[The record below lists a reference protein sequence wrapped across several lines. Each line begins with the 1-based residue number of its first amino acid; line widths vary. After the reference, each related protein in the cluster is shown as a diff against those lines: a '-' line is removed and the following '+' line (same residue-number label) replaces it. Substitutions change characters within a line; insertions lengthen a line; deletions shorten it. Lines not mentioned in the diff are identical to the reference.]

1 MKSANLHNVPYKIC
15 IIAHSRIRLKPSFQI
30 RTTETGSLQPDQS
43 SLIIDAGE
51 KHFNFAVLSRES
63 NEYVALEYYQF
74 RDKHKEE
81 ELRELLS
88 SHTLLQLDYRD
99 ITVFYNNASGLLI
112 PERFYDQ
119 DTSDRMLELVAGDV
133 HTAMPFFDEVPELNL
148 RNVYAI
154 PVHLHE
160 MMVAQFPQASYEH
173 VHTGLL
179 KKNSILDRKDDRIEV
194 VFYPEQIIISVWL
207 HGRLQILQCFTY
219 ETPDDITWYL
229 LDICKQWNV
238 DTADIPVL
246 VSGLVEPYSALYSS
260 IDRYFKVVQTEVRPE
275 AFNYDIAF
283 DRYPDHFFSPLFS
296 LGLCVS

>member
-1 MKSANLHNVPYKIC
+1 QC
-15 IIAHSRIRLKPSFQI
+15 
-30 RTTETGSLQPDQS
+30 
-43 SLIIDAGE
+43 SLIIDAGV

-74 RDKHKEE
+74 REKYKEE

-99 ITVFYNNASGLLI
+99 VTVFYNSANGLLI
-112 PERFYDQ
+112 PERYYDQ
-119 DTSDRMLELVAGDV
+119 DSSDRMLELIAGD
-133 HTAMPFFDEVPELNL
+133 TPATMPFFDALPELNL

-154 PVHLHE
+154 PTHLHE
-160 MMVAQFPQASYEH
+160 VMVAQFPRASYEH

-179 KKNSILDRKDDRIEV
+179 KKNSILNRKDDRIEV
-194 VFYPEQIIISVWL
+194 VFYPEQLIISVWL
-207 HGRLQILQCFTY
+207 RGKLQILQCFYY

-229 LDICKQWNV
+229 LDICKQWDV
-238 DTADIPVL
+238 DHASMPVV
-246 VSGLVEPYSALYSS
+246 VSGLVEQHSALYSS
-260 IDRYFKVVQTEVRPE
+260 IDRYFKVVHTEDRPE

-283 DRYPDHFFSPLFS
+283 DRYPEHFFSPLFS